1 MKEIID
7 RIVDEENKARQAVQ
21 DAQAE
26 ADRLIAEA
34 KAEAGAKVAGALKDM
49 KEEYSRKLAETQA
62 TLLKQK
68 DQLLQQERAASAE
81 GLKNKQKN
89 IPRQA
94 ETVFAEIIKVEE

>member
-34 KAEAGAKVAGALKDM
+34 KAEAGAKAAGALKDM
-49 KEEYSRKLAETQA
+49 KEEYSRKLAETQD

-81 GLKNKQKN
+81 WLKNKQKN
-89 IPRQA
+89 ISRQA

>member
-34 KAEAGAKVAGALKDM
+34 KAEAGAQVAGALKDM
-49 KEEYSRKLAETQA
+49 KEEYSRKLEETQA
-62 TLLKQK
+62 SLLKQK
-68 DQLLQQERAASAE
+68 DQLLQQDRAASAE
-81 GLKNKQKN
+81 WLKSKQKN

-94 ETVFAEIIKVEE
+94 ETVFAEIIKVQE